1 MRKHKLISVFA
12 LALVLTLSLSA
23 CSSLYSVFFVTNMQ
37 PEANSDYMID
47 VIGDESEATGQVD
60 ISIIYPE
67 EAEKENDGGT
77 VSLYENQQTAL
88 DALNNFCW
96 INGIDISV
104 ETGTSSYV
112 TSISGVSEND
122 YGDPSGW
129 VYTVNGE
136 EIMESADKYE
146 LSDGDSI
153 EWKFVSFGDSSF

>member
-1 MRKHKLISVFA
+1 MNKHKLISVFA

-37 PEANSDYMID
+37 PEASNSYMIG
-47 VIGDESEATGQVD
+47 VIGDESEAIGQVN
-60 ISIIYPE
+60 ISVIYPE
-67 EAEKENDGGT
+67 EAETENSSGT
-77 VSLYENQQTAL
+77 VSIYKNQRSAL

-104 ETGTSSYV
+104 QNGTSSYV
-112 TSISGVSEND
+112 TSINGVSEND

-153 EWKFVSFGDSSF
+153 EWKFVTFSDSSF